1 MASQNVVC
9 FLRQSPV
16 SDLWWISKFSFS
28 FSCIVLVIQ
37 RENVTLDQLSPR
49 AFSTSLYW
57 LWEWKVLTLYLWGH
71 LFLFYYLQRD
81 YYSRLHQM
89 ANVNLYH
96 VTKFSPYF
104 LFTFYFFDTKI
115 SSFMPVFSIRIILD
129 CFYLLIFYSEKFST
143 WIWSMCAVYGL
154 I

>member
-9 FLRQSPV
+9 FLRRSPL

-28 FSCIVLVIQ
+28 FSYIVLVIQ
-37 RENVTLDQLSPR
+37 RESVTLDQLSPR
-49 AFSTSLYW
+49 AFFHFII
-57 LWEWKVLTLYLWGH
+57 LTVRVKSAYTVSVGT
-71 LFLFYYLQRD
+71 LQRD

-104 LFTFYFFDTKI
+104 LFTFYFLYTKI

-129 CFYLLIFYSEKFST
+129 CFYLLIFYSEKFSI
-143 WIWSMCAVYGL
+143 WIWCVPFTV
-154 I
+154 